1 MQSTGGVGCRG
12 PKTCASQGTRSP
24 DAQVCVPKAEGSDKR
39 RAGDW
44 RLARGVAFVLKV
56 KFKFFPFGAMMAPK
70 RGAWPEQAL
79 SLLNVICH
87 LLAKYPQQKESC
99 SRFCLLLCKYYFV
112 PKAGVPADQ
121 TGNGK

>member
-56 KFKFFPFGAMMAPK
+56 KFKFFPLRCNDGAKK
-70 RGAWPEQAL
+70 RGVAGAG
-79 SLLNVICH
+79 
-87 LLAKYPQQKESC
+87 AKP
-99 SRFCLLLCKYYFV
+99 
-112 PKAGVPADQ
+112 P
-121 TGNGK
+121 